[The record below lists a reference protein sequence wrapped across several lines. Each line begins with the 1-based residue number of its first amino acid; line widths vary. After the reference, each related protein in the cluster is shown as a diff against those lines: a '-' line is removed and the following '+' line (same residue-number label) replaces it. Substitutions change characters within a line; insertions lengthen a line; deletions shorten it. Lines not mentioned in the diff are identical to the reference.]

1 MIRRLRAVIK
11 SIPFKSADQP
21 TTAAQIRRA
30 RRFIVVW
37 SVALLIYVVFLK
49 WGGMVS
55 FGQLQLHW
63 LIHQCVMCVFT
74 LIFLRLFIWGRLTKE
89 HRQAKK
95 SNELSA
101 RALDLANRMGV
112 PKADVFV
119 AEGEISNSEPYACIK
134 CVGRII
140 VSNKTISIMTE
151 AEIDC
156 ILAHELAHA
165 DSKRIAPIKRTKKN
179 SCTNGTAISI
189 YTFQYPMLSGKRQ
202 FCSVIYFLLYTGNCI
217 SFSLP

>member
-1 MIRRLRAVIK
+1 MIRRLRAVIE

-119 AEGEISNSEPYACIK
+119 AEGEIGNSEPYACIER
-134 CVGRII
+134 VGRII

-165 DSKRIAPIKRTKKN
+165 DSKRIAPIRRTKRILVLM
-179 SCTNGTAISI
+179 AL
-189 YTFQYPMLSGKRQ
+189 P
-202 FCSVIYFLLYTGNCI
+202 FLLTLFSIQCCPAKGNFAALSI
-217 SFSLP
+217 FYSIPVIVLVSLP